1 MSRQQLYI
9 EGRLVDMPNDDIK
22 IKVASNIFS
31 DISKVATAHSYSIAL
46 PRTITNDDIFALAY
60 VVGADTGGKTTHK
73 YLKAS
78 LYMDGVP
85 LFVDG
90 QAVVNKV
97 DDKGYNLN
105 LFWGLL
111 DVFNDIKN
119 EGLKLCDLPLSA
131 HWNEE
136 WGDWYTLNRTNGV
149 AYDSGMNQTIFDNCD
164 QDSRV
169 LASTHPWN
177 SPYTTMWVI
186 LQKIAQ
192 VYGITFTYSPKILAE
207 IQALCHPLTSLNRK
221 CKDEIVTCQLVSAV
235 YDRVGYYQDKGLTWS
250 PYRTTNNRT
259 ILDNCIKIYG
269 YEGADS
275 GREGKDNTFE
285 TRGKLAFGEFHIYGS
300 ANHDFCITFNE
311 DWVNKCKVTIG
322 GNPELYD
329 ATSEEWKVNAVD
341 NGDGTWSVD
350 INFYNM
356 SYEGFLPR
364 PRLVGGWWLSGTTP
378 VHDIKCDFE
387 ITECADAV
395 VGRPYSY
402 VRNYPSMSIMD
413 YLKEMM
419 AHTGA
424 FIVGSITK
432 PNSIQFISLD
442 EVVNKTPVST
452 DMIGLSSI
460 NMALQDIGQ
469 KNTYTHKENDDD
481 NLPYDA
487 SGVIYSNDETLEF
500 EKKGFESKF
509 KVPRNNF
516 FKQWEIETIT
526 EGDDEGKYKAKWVK
540 AGDYI
545 CGFDLTTMGLANTG
559 QDFATLIE
567 RNYQAYERIINR
579 PKVIE
584 VVVRKNILEL
594 LNLDFTKPIY
604 INQLATTFVIDNI
617 ATDNG
622 EQYKLT
628 LVRI

>member
-1 MSRQQLYI
+1 
-9 EGRLVDMPNDDIK
+9 MPNDDIK

-31 DISKVATAHSYSIAL
+31 DITKVATAHSYSIAL

-78 LYMDGVP
+78 LYIDGVP

-136 WGDWYTLNRTNGV
+136 WGDWYTLGRTNGV
-149 AYDSGMNQTIFDNCD
+149 SYDSGMTQAIYDLLD
-164 QDSRV
+164 DESK
-169 LASTHPWN
+169 STATSHPWA
-177 SPYTTMWVI
+177 SPFTTMWAI
-186 LQKIAQ
+186 LQKVTQ

-207 IQALCHPLTSLNRK
+207 VQRLCHPLTTLNRK
-221 CKDEIVTCQLVSAV
+221 CKDEVVTCQLVSNDF
-235 YDRVGYYQDKGLTWS
+235 DRGDYYHDRGLSWS
-250 PYRTTNNRT
+250 PYRTSNIRQ

-275 GREGKDNTFE
+275 GRENKENFYQ

-300 ANHDFCITFNE
+300 ANHNFCVTFHE
-311 DWVNKCKVTIG
+311 DWVNKCKVTTG
-322 GNPELYD
+322 GAIEIYD
-329 ATSEEWKVNAVD
+329 TTSEEWKVNAVD
-341 NGDGTWSVD
+341 NGDGTWSID

-356 SYEGFLPR
+356 SYEGLLPR
-364 PRLVGGWWLSGTTP
+364 LRLVDGWWLNGTTP
-378 VHDIKCDFE
+378 VHDVKCDFE
-387 ITECADAV
+387 ITECDDAV
-395 VGRPYSY
+395 VGRTISY
-402 VRNYPSMSIMD
+402 VRNYPALTIME

-432 PNSIQFISLD
+432 PASIQFISID
-442 EVVNKTPVST
+442 EVIENTPMET
-452 DMIGLSSI
+452 DMLGLSTI
-460 NMALQDIGQ
+460 NMTLKDIGQ

-509 KVPRNNF
+509 KVPRNNY
-516 FKQWEIETIT
+516 FKQWDIEIIT
-526 EGDDEGKYKAKWVK
+526 EGDDEGKRKAKWVN
-540 AGDYI
+540 AGEYI
-545 CGFDLTTMGLANTG
+545 CGFDLATFGLSNTG
-559 QDFATLIE
+559 QDFATIIE

-594 LNLDFTKPIY
+594 FNLDFAKPIY